1 MTKAKRLSLLAL
13 ALILMLSAVFSLAAC
28 GDAESYKAF
37 ARGIAHYAKEN
48 GFNGTWGP
56 VLDVLRGD
64 GPCRVHRHFSDDPKV
79 VAKLHERV
87 AAVPDTVK
95 KHEGHPQHAV
105 IAASAAW
112 LKDVY
117 DANGITSA
125 EQLVVFARKD

>member
-1 MTKAKRLSLLAL
+1 MDTH
-13 ALILMLSAVFSLAAC
+13 
-28 GDAESYKAF
+28 D
-37 ARGIAHYAKEN
+37 KE
-48 GFNGTWGP
+48 
-56 VLDVLRGD
+56 
-64 GPCRVHRHFSDDPKV
+64 K
-79 VAKLHERV
+79 KLGRQKDERV